1 LDLNPN
7 GGSTTWRTLRAFTW
21 MRWRTLVN
29 ALDRTGSRD
38 IIERFSLAVE
48 QVAPLLAMAM
58 LVPSALAL
66 AGLAGYAGYWLSGT
80 ARVVTFDVVRFLLLI
95 GSGFC
100 LIGPLVMPAM
110 ERTSAVRL
118 LLLPIRRGTL
128 YVAQAGSAL
137 SDPWVILA
145 LPLVLGLPVGLVL
158 GGAAAA
164 ALVALAAGLLLG
176 TVLIGLSAFASFLL
190 NLIVRDRRRAE
201 MAALLFVLVPALLM
215 LPGLLN
221 SGGSRDERH
230 AERTAAAE
238 RRARGETTF
247 TDRAWSTGQAALR
260 FLPSELYTT
269 AVRSASSGDLSRSA
283 MPLAGLMTFALVV
296 HGLGLAVFSRLL
308 EVPSGGTRQKAS
320 DDSGRS
326 TSRLPG
332 LSRTSSA
339 VAIAQLRLALR
350 TTRGKSTILSPLLVF
365 LMMMFVASRNTDRF
379 DVGVTTIAGGFG
391 LAAFGSMICLLSILP
406 FSMNQFAVDRAGLT
420 LVMLAPVSLR
430 ELLIGKAVGTGA
442 IAFLPA
448 MICTLMAGLYFR
460 DWPLA
465 LWLCLPTAMIAT
477 IAIGSPGAAAL
488 SALFPRS
495 VDLNSIG
502 RGSNAH
508 GVAGLLGMLAF
519 VAAAAPGAVLAMVV
533 GVGMQRPRL
542 APVLIVVWT
551 VVALGIGLLLFRVA
565 ADIFDRRREN
575 LGLTSQRS

>member
-1 LDLNPN
+1 MDLNAN
-7 GGSTTWRTLRAFTW
+7 GGATTWRTLRAFTW

-66 AGLAGYAGYWLSGT
+66 AALAGYAGYWLSGT
-80 ARVVTFDVVRFLLLI
+80 APVVTFQVVRFLLLI

-100 LIGPLVMPAM
+100 LVGPLVMPAM

-128 YVAQAGSAL
+128 YAAQAGSAL

-158 GGAAAA
+158 GGAPAA

-201 MAALLFVLVPALLM
+201 LAALLFVLVPALLM

-230 AERTAAAE
+230 AERAAAAE

-247 TDRAWSTGQAALR
+247 TDRAWNTGRAALR

-320 DDSGRS
+320 RRQRQVDLASSRPVPHEQRRGDRPAAARAAYDAGEIDHAVAAPRVPDDDVRGVAQHRSIRCRRDDDCRRLRPGGVRLDDLPAVDPAVLDESIRRRSGRAD
-326 TSRLPG
+326 SRH
-332 LSRTSSA
+332 
-339 VAIAQLRLALR
+339 
-350 TTRGKSTILSPLLVF
+350 
-365 LMMMFVASRNTDRF
+365 
-379 DVGVTTIAGGFG
+379 AGAG
-391 LAAFGSMICLLSILP
+391 LAAGAP
-406 FSMNQFAVDRAGLT
+406 DRQGRRHGRHRVPAGDDLHPDGGTLT
-420 LVMLAPVSLR
+420 S
-430 ELLIGKAVGTGA
+430 GTG
-442 IAFLPA
+442 
-448 MICTLMAGLYFR
+448 R
-460 DWPLA
+460 SA

-477 IAIGSPGAAAL
+477 IAMGSPGAAAL

-508 GVAGLLGMLAF
+508 GLAALLGLVLYVVSALPALFIVLLCTAILDRPTLAPF
-519 VAAAAPGAVLAMVV
+519 LMVLWCAAALVLA
-533 GVGMQRPRL
+533 
-542 APVLIVVWT
+542 
-551 VVALGIGLLLFRVA
+551 
-565 ADIFDRRREN
+565 
-575 LGLTSQRS
+575 RSS